1 MIADLTKEDDVQR
14 LINDTIKEYGQLDIL
29 VNNAGAGAA
38 SSIKDDTVM
47 EKFDNIIRLD
57 LRSVVHLT
65 HLSIPYLVKSKG
77 TIMNTSSIVGMS
89 PV

>member
-1 MIADLTKEDDVQR
+1 MTKEEDVER
-14 LINDTIKEYGQLDIL
+14 LINDTIKEFGKLDIL
-29 VNNAGAGAA
+29 VNNAGAVAF

-47 EKFDNIIRLD
+47 EKFDSVIKLD
-57 LRSVVHLT
+57 LRSVVQLT

-77 TIMNTSSIVGMS
+77 TIINTSSIAGMS

>member
-1 MIADLTKEDDVQR
+1 MIADLTKEDDAQR

-38 SSIKDDTVM
+38 NSIKDDTVM
-47 EKFDNIIRLD
+47 EKFDSIIKLD
-57 LRSVVHLT
+57 LRSVVQLT
-65 HLSIPYLVKSKG
+65 HLSIPYLLKSKG
-77 TIMNTSSIVGMS
+77 TIINTSSIAGMS